1 MQESSCFLY
10 WIADKM
16 SQMSFKEFYMLKVVI
31 KHKHSILDHEV
42 SLIHF
47 ANMSLNSANNVY
59 YMYTSLYM
67 KQEIVSEILI
77 LHLM

>member
-1 MQESSCFLY
+1 
-10 WIADKM
+10 
-16 SQMSFKEFYMLKVVI
+16 MLKVVI
-31 KHKHSILDHEV
+31 KHKHNILDHEV

-67 KQEIVSEILI
+67 KQEIVYEILI
-77 LHLM
+77 LHMT